1 MIKVEF
7 TRNKQ
12 NEIIKVKVSGHSG
25 YDDIGKDIVCSA
37 VSTAMY
43 VTIGI
48 LQKIN
53 QDMKYFE
60 NEKEAIMQIE
70 LIKTDKFTNNVMD
83 NLQEVLESIAN
94 DYPDFIQ
101 INLK

>member
-12 NEIIKVKVSGHSG
+12 NEIIKVKVFGHSG

>member
-48 LQKIN
+48 LQKN
-53 QDMKYFE
+53 
-60 NEKEAIMQIE
+60 
-70 LIKTDKFTNNVMD
+70 
-83 NLQEVLESIAN
+83 
-94 DYPDFIQ
+94 
-101 INLK
+101 

>member
-83 NLQEVLESIAN
+83 NLQEVLESIAS

>member
-1 MIKVEF
+1 MLQSEF
-7 TRNKQ
+7 YK
-12 NEIIKVKVSGHSG
+12 
-25 YDDIGKDIVCSA
+25 
-37 VSTAMY
+37 
-43 VTIGI
+43 
-48 LQKIN
+48 KIN

>member
-12 NEIIKVKVSGHSG
+12 NEVIKVKVSGHSG